1 MLSKNRNF
9 SEAVIFFDKFI
20 KLNPLSSDA
29 YNAAGCCL
37 ISLNEFENSLNY
49 FTKAINLQP
58 NHKDANENLINLIK
72 FHEPE
77 KDYSNLILK
86 LNKKIRLIKFEF
98 DHKTEIKDEKIIDY
112 FNKVYE
118 ILGKNLDFNNFKEE
132 QIFRRN
138 ELVLNCDRHFKV
150 FKTYDVIPEYC
161 FGCYKIQIDL
171 KNIIELFKL
180 HFIFD
185 KFEFEGNNI
194 RKTMIETRPD
204 VKGTYKGLIYCSGLD
219 EAKKIL
225 DKVEPIIQLNIDQRT
240 KIFIKR
246 GCTEFSISY
255 PNFDKTDQSVKYNN
269 VWKKK
274 EEEIDK
280 NYFFDKD
287 TTLKNSIFGL
297 SISDALTM
305 KNWLFYA
312 KKIDD
317 LNYKKFSFEID
328 DNDHLEKKLF
338 DQETFR
344 KKEFLKTKQL

>member
-1 MLSKNRNF
+1 MQINLNEALNLLKEGKIHQAKNLCEKILENDNTNSEVHNLHAFTLYFENKFDESIDSWKRALKINPKYIEALNGQGNAFLKLKKIDMAIQNFEKAIKINPNFFEAYSNLGTCFLRLNKYQDAIHYFDESIKINPNHSKSIYGKAYSLSKNRNF

-98 DHKTEIKDEKIIDY
+98 DHKTEIKDEKIINY

-118 ILGKNLDFNNFKEE
+118 ILGKNLNFNNFKEE

-171 KNIIELFKL
+171 KNILELFKL

-194 RKTMIETRPD
+194 RKTMI
-204 VKGTYKGLIYCSGLD
+204 
-219 EAKKIL
+219 
-225 DKVEPIIQLNIDQRT
+225 
-240 KIFIKR
+240 
-246 GCTEFSISY
+246 
-255 PNFDKTDQSVKYNN
+255 
-269 VWKKK
+269 
-274 EEEIDK
+274 
-280 NYFFDKD
+280 
-287 TTLKNSIFGL
+287 
-297 SISDALTM
+297 
-305 KNWLFYA
+305 
-312 KKIDD
+312 
-317 LNYKKFSFEID
+317 
-328 DNDHLEKKLF
+328 
-338 DQETFR
+338 
-344 KKEFLKTKQL
+344 